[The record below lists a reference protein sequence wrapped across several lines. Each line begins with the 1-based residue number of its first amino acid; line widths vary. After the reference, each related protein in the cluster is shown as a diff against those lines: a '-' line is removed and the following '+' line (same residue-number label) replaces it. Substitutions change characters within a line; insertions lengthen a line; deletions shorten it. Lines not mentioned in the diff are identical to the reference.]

1 MANERSP
8 RPARRGRMLRWSIGA
23 AVAVVLLAVYWVA
36 LDRVATRVGQD
47 AENTL
52 RSLPVTDEARLGSQ

>member
-1 MANERSP
+1 
-8 RPARRGRMLRWSIGA
+8 MLRWSIGA

-52 RSLPVTDEARLGSQ
+52 RSLPVTDEAPLGSQ

>member
-1 MANERSP
+1 MATELPP

-23 AVAVVLLAVYWVA
+23 AVAVALLAVYWVA
-36 LDRVATRVGQD
+36 LDRLATRVGQD

-52 RSLPVTDEARLGSQ
+52 RTLPITDEARLGSQ

>member
-1 MANERSP
+1 MATELPP

-23 AVAVVLLAVYWVA
+23 AVAVALLAVYWVA
-36 LDRVATRVGQD
+36 LDRVVTRVGQD

-52 RSLPVTDEARLGSQ
+52 RTLPATDEARLGSQ

>member
-23 AVAVVLLAVYWVA
+23 AVAVALLAVYWVA

-52 RSLPVTDEARLGSQ
+52 RTLPVTDEARLGSQ

>member
-1 MANERSP
+1 MATERSP

-23 AVAVVLLAVYWVA
+23 AVAVALLAVYWVA
-36 LDRVATRVGQD
+36 LDRLATRVGQD

-52 RSLPVTDEARLGSQ
+52 RTLPVTDEARLSSQ